1 VDGIDVRKVRTA
13 ARTAIERARRGE
25 GPTILEMLTYRY
37 RGHDVAAS
45 ANARN
50 AEKRRD
56 EADPVAKAR
65 ARIAA
70 ERVAS
75 EAALKAIEKD
85 VREQV
90 NAAATGARSAP
101 RPEPSALHTSSLA

>member
-1 VDGIDVRKVRTA
+1 
-13 ARTAIERARRGE
+13 
-25 GPTILEMLTYRY
+25 MLTYRY
-37 RGHDVAAS
+37 RGHDSASS

-65 ARIAA
+65 ARILAD
-70 ERVAS
+70 RVAS

-85 VREQV
+85 VREMV
-90 NAAATGARSAP
+90 GAAAASARSAAQ
-101 RPEPSALHTSSLA
+101 PELAELHTSPLT